1 MDYKQIVGLMGGC
14 NVKEVVRELNWEY
27 LKMQTKKKDFFLKAG
42 DFIFYIWKMR
52 SSFLMIIVQSVIISD
67 AR

>member
-27 LKMQTKKKDFFLKAG
+27 LKMQTKKKDFFFEG
-42 DFIFYIWKMR
+42 WRFYILHLENEIKFFNDNCPECYYKWR
-52 SSFLMIIVQSVIISD
+52 
-67 AR
+67 